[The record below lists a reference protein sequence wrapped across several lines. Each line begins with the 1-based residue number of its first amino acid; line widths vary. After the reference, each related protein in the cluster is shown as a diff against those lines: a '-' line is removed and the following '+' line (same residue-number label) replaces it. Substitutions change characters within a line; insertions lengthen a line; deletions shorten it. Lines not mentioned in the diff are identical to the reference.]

1 MGPIIIMSTIHIT
14 NKGRLMDTLEKF
26 YIFCETKTDNQ
37 INDKLAVRPNIIFRT
52 IVQKDPH
59 RGIHNICH
67 TG

>member
-1 MGPIIIMSTIHIT
+1 MH
-14 NKGRLMDTLEKF
+14 TLEKV
-26 YIFCETKTDNQ
+26 YIFCEVKLDNQ
-37 INDKLAVRPNIIFRT
+37 TNDKLAVRPNIIFKT